1 MLDKPLY
8 PITTEQARRHRG
20 VIFQPFP
27 DIARKNLISSLD
39 SKRPLCFTL
48 YRFGHDVFVLRLG
61 PFCNQKKLI
70 IKSPINLNKKKKGLI
85 KRGKMFLGF

>member
-1 MLDKPLY
+1 MCVCVELTTRSLLVVLDKPLY

-39 SKRPLCFTL
+39 RAKTWEKLVRPLCFTL
-48 YRFGHDVFVLRLG
+48 YSFDADVF
-61 PFCNQKKLI
+61 
-70 IKSPINLNKKKKGLI
+70 
-85 KRGKMFLGF
+85 